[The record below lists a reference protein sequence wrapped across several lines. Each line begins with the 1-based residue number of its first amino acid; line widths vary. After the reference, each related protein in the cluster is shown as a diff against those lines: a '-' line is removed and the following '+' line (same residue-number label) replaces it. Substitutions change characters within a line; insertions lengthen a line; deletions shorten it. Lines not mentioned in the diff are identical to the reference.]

1 MASPVPDAPTVGGS
15 RKMHPEPERVLGR
28 KVALVLGHRNTGGN
42 NQGVLERHRG
52 HAVEER
58 TSRVLEPLVEVV

>member
-1 MASPVPDAPTVGGS
+1 
-15 RKMHPEPERVLGR
+15 MHPVPERVLGR

-52 HAVEER
+52 HAVKR
-58 TSRVLEPLVEVV
+58 TSRVLEPLMEVV

>member
-1 MASPVPDAPTVGGS
+1 
-15 RKMHPEPERVLGR
+15 MHPEPERVLGR